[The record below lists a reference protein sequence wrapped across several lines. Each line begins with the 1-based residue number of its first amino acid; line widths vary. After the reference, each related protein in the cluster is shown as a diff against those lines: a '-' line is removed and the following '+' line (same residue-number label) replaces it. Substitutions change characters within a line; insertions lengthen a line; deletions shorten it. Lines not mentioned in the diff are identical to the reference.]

1 MELNA
6 VFFQTPDLTLIMTG
20 CTVEVVV
27 ARFTGVTCCQFTLRR
42 PDYCLV
48 QTGWRWKRVGA
59 TYTWQHI
66 NLVQSSSFPEAGHS
80 FNFLHPTTRMT
91 YPKNENK
98 IGVSVLEAM
107 LFLSLKALSRFLSR
121 HNLLSL
127 KAYPRT
133 LSDRS
138 VRKSRSV
145 RFWSKQAIHLN
156 FFEIRKYQMCSQ
168 IWVLNLGES

>member
-20 CTVEVVV
+20 CKVEEVV

-66 NLVQSSSFPEAGHS
+66 NLVQSSSFPEAVHS

-91 YPKNENK
+91 YHKNENK

-107 LFLSLKALSRFLSR
+107 LVKSCSCPWRLYLAFYRDTIFYPWKLILAHYPIGLSGNQDWFSSVQNRRFIWSFWKSPNIKCFLKL
-121 HNLLSL
+121 
-127 KAYPRT
+127 
-133 LSDRS
+133 
-138 VRKSRSV
+138 
-145 RFWSKQAIHLN
+145 
-156 FFEIRKYQMCSQ
+156 
-168 IWVLNLGES
+168 